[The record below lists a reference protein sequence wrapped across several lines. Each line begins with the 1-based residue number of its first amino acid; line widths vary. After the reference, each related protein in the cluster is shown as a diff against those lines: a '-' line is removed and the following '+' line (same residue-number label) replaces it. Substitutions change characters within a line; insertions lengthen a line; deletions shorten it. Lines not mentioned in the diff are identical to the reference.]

1 LCCCRPAS
9 CLGAQCVNL
18 FSGKPLV
25 LTNFSVQ
32 YHTCLNDVLPKPFQA
47 SANLRSARAKQNI
60 SVKPPGS
67 NANYAKTLN
76 NTGKSKKPGVQQ
88 VVISD
93 AQSGQRLDNF
103 LLSRLKGVPRSL
115 VYRLVRR
122 GEVRINKGRKR
133 PDYRLRS
140 GDVVRIPPVRTAV
153 REQKALTRLGS
164 DWLDEHIVYEDEYLL
179 ALNKPSGMAVHGGSG
194 ISLGVIETIRQ
205 LRPQAPYLELVH
217 RLDRETS
224 GCLLIAKRRSALT
237 ALHAQLRERKT
248 DKRYL
253 ALVNGSWRGKARRV
267 EAALTKNQTRSGE
280 RIARVSEAGSEAISR
295 FVPKTV
301 YTESTLVE
309 IELMTG
315 RTHQARVH
323 AAHINHP
330 IAGDEKYGDKG
341 FNRTLRNL
349 GLKRLFLHAA
359 SITIEHPGTNQ
370 KIKLQAALPDEL
382 QMVLKQLAK

>member
-1 LCCCRPAS
+1 MKS
-9 CLGAQCVNL
+9 
-18 FSGKPLV
+18 
-25 LTNFSVQ
+25 
-32 YHTCLNDVLPKPFQA
+32 
-47 SANLRSARAKQNI
+47 LR
-60 SVKPPGS
+60 S

-76 NTGKSKKPGVQQ
+76 NTGKSNKPSVQQ

-115 VYRLVRR
+115 VYRLVRS

-133 PDYRLRS
+133 PDYRLRC

-164 DWLDEHIVYEDEYLL
+164 DWLDEHIVYEDEHLL
-179 ALNKPSGMAVHGGSG
+179 VLNKPSGMAVHGGSG

-237 ALHAQLRERKT
+237 ALHTQLRERKT

-253 ALVNGSWRGKARRV
+253 ALVSRPWKGKARRV

-301 YTESTLVE
+301 YAESTLVE
-309 IELMTG
+309 IELKTG

-341 FNRTLRNL
+341 FNRALRNL

-359 SITIEHPGTNQ
+359 SITIEHPKTNQ
-370 KIKLQAALPDEL
+370 KIKLEAALPDEL
-382 QMVLKQLAK
+382 QMVLSQLAK

>member
-1 LCCCRPAS
+1 VKS
-9 CLGAQCVNL
+9 
-18 FSGKPLV
+18 
-25 LTNFSVQ
+25 
-32 YHTCLNDVLPKPFQA
+32 
-47 SANLRSARAKQNI
+47 LR
-60 SVKPPGS
+60 S

-76 NTGKSKKPGVQQ
+76 NTGKSNKPTVQQ

-93 AQSGQRLDNF
+93 AHSGQRLDNF
-103 LLSRLKGVPRSL
+103 LLSRLKGVPRSMI
-115 VYRLVRR
+115 YRLVRR

-153 REQKALTRLGS
+153 REQNAVTRLDS
-164 DWLDEHIVYEDEYLL
+164 KWLDEHIVYEDEHLL

-194 ISLGVIETIRQ
+194 ISLGVIETVRQ

-224 GCLLIAKRRSALT
+224 GCLLIAKRRSALI
-237 ALHAQLRERKT
+237 ALHAQLRERTT

-253 ALVNGSWRGKARRV
+253 ALVNKPWEGKARRV

-280 RIARVSEAGSEAISR
+280 RIARVSETGSEAVSR
-295 FVPKTV
+295 FVPKTT
-301 YTESTLVE
+301 YTDSTLVE
-309 IELMTG
+309 IELKTG

-323 AAHINHP
+323 AAYIDHP
-330 IAGDEKYGDKG
+330 IAGDEKYGDKN
-341 FNRTLRNL
+341 FNRAMKKL
-349 GLKRLFLHAA
+349 GLRRLFLHAA
-359 SITIEHPGTNQ
+359 SITIEHPKTNK
-370 KIKLQAALPDEL
+370 KIKLEAVLPDEL